1 MDRRTQRYE
10 EDTEK
15 QQQPRLTRISK
26 NKVLYDDINNL
37 IGVED
42 ISSLDTQTRI
52 DLSKLS
58 NYENK
63 REDYHKIR
71 DYKEILSIKKE
82 PEEKIVKEPEEK
94 VYDINSILE
103 EAKKNRVKYDE
114 LEKKRKL
121 RENDYTSVADINDK
135 ESYKKQSKEINEKE
149 LTDLINT
156 ITSHNLLQEIKDAEQ
171 ELDEDSDT
179 ETEEDEI
186 LSDLIATNV
195 DLHLEEGIAEEFAG
209 KEELKHIDNSF
220 YTKSMDLS
228 EQDFEFSEEFEKDRK
243 LKIKIII
250 VVSIIVLII
259 GVITFVFLKNKGII

>member
-10 EDTEK
+10 DVSEK
-15 QQQPRLTRISK
+15 KEQPKMTRTKK
-26 NKVLYDDINNL
+26 NKILYDDVNNL
-37 IGVED
+37 IGVEE

-58 NYENK
+58 EYETK
-63 REDYHKIR
+63 REDYQKIK
-71 DYKEILSIKKE
+71 DYKSILPVEKEEKVESIKSVE
-82 PEEKIVKEPEEK
+82 NK
-94 VYDINSILE
+94 VYDINTILA

-135 ESYKKQSKEINEKE
+135 ELYKKQSGKEINEKE

-156 ITSHNLLQEIKDAEQ
+156 ITSHNLLQDIKDAEK
-171 ELDEDSDT
+171 ELDEKSNSD
-179 ETEEDEI
+179 DKEI
-186 LSDLIATNV
+186 FSELIATNV
-195 DLHLEEGIAEEFAG
+195 DLNLEEGIAKEFT
-209 KEELKHIDNSF
+209 EQSELNEIDNSF
-220 YTKSMDLS
+220 YTQSMDLS
-228 EQDFEFSEEFEKDRK
+228 DQDFEFSEEFEKDRK

-259 GVITFVFLKNKGII
+259 AIIAFVVLKKKGII